1 MAIGES
7 RREVRITWIG
17 FAVIFTV
24 IGSIL
29 LYRERSVF
37 AYVYGAAGFFAFFAA
52 VAPMALLPLYRVWV
66 KFAMILAWV
75 NTRLLLG
82 IVFYLVITPIG
93 LCMRLFGY
101 DPLDRKIDKEASTYW
116 KEKEKIE
123 DSSRVGDL
131 SRYEKQY

>member
-24 IGSIL
+24 IGSIV
-29 LYRERSVF
+29 LYKDRGFYIYFYS
-37 AYVYGAAGFFAFFAA
+37 AALFFGIFAA
-52 VAPMALLPLYRVWV
+52 AAPMALLPLYRLWV
-66 KFAMILAWV
+66 RFAMAMAWF

-82 IVFYLVITPIG
+82 LVFYFVITPTGIF
-93 LCMRLFGY
+93 LRLVGK
-101 DPLDRKIDKEASTYW
+101 DPLVKNFDREAATYW
-116 KEKEKIE
+116 ERKEKNT
-123 DSSRVGDL
+123 DL